1 MSLYRKQMHKKRNV
15 YNERG
20 CDRKETEVII
30 NNYQL
35 VIDYNVMEFLW
46 SIYTYNMHVYDPEE
60 DQNGIYDLIFWTSVE
75 S

>member
-1 MSLYRKQMHKKRNV
+1 MWQEGNWS
-15 YNERG
+15 
-20 CDRKETEVII
+20 
-30 NNYQL
+30 NYQL